1 MISTVTTSTVTTV
14 TTATLAMGAGLSL
27 FAILTLL
34 SVLIPKEIVSASDH
48 PGLQGLNRALNVAVI
63 PLMLGFVFIAA
74 VKVFE
79 VLR

>member
-34 SVLIPKEIVSASDH
+34 SVLIPKEIVSASDQ
-48 PGLQGLNRALNVAVI
+48 PGLQALSRALNFAVI
-63 PLMLGFVFIAA
+63 PLMLSFIFIA
-74 VKVFE
+74 VIKVLE